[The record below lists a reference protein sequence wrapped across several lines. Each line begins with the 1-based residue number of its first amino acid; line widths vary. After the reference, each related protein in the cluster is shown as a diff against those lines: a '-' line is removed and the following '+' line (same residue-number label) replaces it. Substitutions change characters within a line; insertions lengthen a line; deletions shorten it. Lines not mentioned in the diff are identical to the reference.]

1 MKYTTAIL
9 FLCCLAA
16 ASAEFG
22 ADDPSETILL
32 PKGQPLVLQCPGKEI
47 KVRIP
52 KDTADIA
59 GRFSIVKLENH
70 QGCTNPK
77 LKPSSADR
85 NQRMEVEK
93 HFLPLDYTSPLV
105 GDLII
110 VVPENQNKEVYIITA
125 NY

>member
-1 MKYTTAIL
+1 MKYTAIL

-16 ASAEFG
+16 ASAELG

-52 KDTADIA
+52 KETADID

-70 QGCTNPK
+70 QGCTNLK

-85 NQRMEVEK
+85 NDLEVEK
-93 HFLPLDYTSPLV
+93 HLLPLDYTSPLV

-125 NY
+125 SY